1 MSNLQIKVVALEV
14 VTVPTAKGS
23 YQTIDLTYRNVTFE
37 NKVETK
43 KIMSFNHKDV
53 FNTLKSAQA
62 GDVYTVSRAKN
73 DKGYWDWTAIA
84 AGDAAPA
91 ATSASGGSGVTT
103 TPAKSSFETAEE
115 RAKKQVYIVRQSSI
129 TAAIAVLKTDKKNPT
144 VEEVI
149 NTAKEFEAYVFETGK
164 VVPAA
169 VKAIPVPVED
179 DDVPM

>member
-1 MSNLQIKVVALEV
+1 MSNLQIKVVALEI
-14 VTVPTAKGS
+14 VTVPTQKGS

-73 DKGYWDWTAIA
+73 DKGFWDWTSIA

-91 ATSASGGSGVTT
+91 AVAGSSGVTT
-103 TPAKSSFETAEE
+103 TPAKSSFETADE

-129 TAAIAVLKTDKKNPT
+129 SAAIATLKTDKKNPT

-149 NTAKEFEAYVFETGK
+149 NVAREFEAYVFETGK

>member
-1 MSNLQIKVVALEV
+1 MSNLQIKVVALEI

-23 YQTIDLTYRNVTFE
+23 YQTIDLTYRNITFE

-53 FNTLKSAQA
+53 FNTLKAAQA

-73 DKGYWDWTAIA
+73 DKGFWDWTSIA

-91 ATSASGGSGVTT
+91 AATGGSGVTT
-103 TPAKSSFETAEE
+103 TPAKSSFETADE

-129 TAAIAVLKTDKKNPT
+129 SAAIATLKTDKKNPT

-149 NTAKEFEAYVFETGK
+149 NVAREFEAYVFETGK

>member
-1 MSNLQIKVVALEV
+1 MSNLQIKVVALEI

-73 DKGYWDWTAIA
+73 DKGYWDWTSIA
-84 AGDAAPA
+84 AGDAAPTA
-91 ATSASGGSGVTT
+91 ATGSSGVTT
-103 TPAKSSFETAEE
+103 TPAKSTFETADE

-144 VEEVI
+144 VDEVI
-149 NTAKEFEAYVFETGK
+149 NVAREFEAYVFETGK

>member
-1 MSNLQIKVVALEV
+1 MSNLQIKVVALEI
-14 VTVPTAKGS
+14 VTVPTQKGS
-23 YQTIDLTYRNVTFE
+23 YQTIDLTYRNITFE

-53 FNTLKSAQA
+53 FNTLKAAQA

-73 DKGYWDWTAIA
+73 DKGFWDWTSIA

-91 ATSASGGSGVTT
+91 AVTGNSGVTT
-103 TPAKSSFETAEE
+103 TPAKSSFETADE

-129 TAAIAVLKTDKKNPT
+129 SAAIATLKTDKKNPT

-149 NTAKEFEAYVFETGK
+149 NVAREFEAYVFETGK

>member
-1 MSNLQIKVVALEV
+1 MSNLQIKVVALEI

-53 FNTLKSAQA
+53 FNTLKAAQA

-73 DKGYWDWTAIA
+73 DKGFWDWTSIA

-91 ATSASGGSGVTT
+91 AATGSSGVTT
-103 TPAKSSFETAEE
+103 TPAKSTFETADE

-129 TAAIAVLKTDKKNPT
+129 SAAIATLKTDKKNPT

-149 NTAKEFEAYVFETGK
+149 NVAREFEAYVFETGK